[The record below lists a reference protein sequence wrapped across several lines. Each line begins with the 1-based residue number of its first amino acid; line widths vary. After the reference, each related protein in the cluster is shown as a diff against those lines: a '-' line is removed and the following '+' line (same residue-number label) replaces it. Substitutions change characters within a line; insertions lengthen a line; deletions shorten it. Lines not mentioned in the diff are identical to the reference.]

1 MKSEKFLSLPVLTT
15 ATLSLKNVYKE
26 IVKP

>member
-1 MKSEKFLSLPVLTT
+1 MKSKKFLSLPVLTT
-15 ATLSLKNVYKE
+15 ATLSLQNVYKE